1 MLAGNWTFITAAY
14 AAAWV
19 GVVGYWIF
27 VHRAVRRARKRYEQS
42 VGAAARAEG
51 DAG

>member
-1 MLAGNWTFITAAY
+1 MVTGNWAFITAAY
-14 AAAWV
+14 MAAWI

-27 VHRAVRRARKRYEQS
+27 VHRALRRARKRYEQS
-42 VGAAARAEG
+42 VAAPVRAEG